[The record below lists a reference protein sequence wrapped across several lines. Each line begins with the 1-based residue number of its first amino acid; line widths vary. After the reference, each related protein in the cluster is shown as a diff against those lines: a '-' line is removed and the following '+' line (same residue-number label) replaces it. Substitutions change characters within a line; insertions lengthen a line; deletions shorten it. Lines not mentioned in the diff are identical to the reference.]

1 MKSAGAL
8 LVATLLASGQ
18 TFRSGVEG
26 VHVDALV
33 LDGSRPVGGLRAS
46 DFEVRDS
53 GVVQRIESVA
63 FEDVPLNVIFALDA
77 SESVQ
82 GEPLEHLKQAA
93 LAAIELLRPADQ
105 AAVLTFDDY
114 VALRADWTTDRAA
127 LANAI
132 TGAKSGGATAL
143 YDAAYAALTLRPPQP
158 GRTLALVFSD
168 GEDTA
173 SWLAGTSTI
182 DIARRNDAVVYA
194 VELRE
199 RAPWS
204 PGFRLD
210 VHSGVQLGADAA
222 RTSLMDRFLPTL
234 AQDTGGLVLNAAR
247 SDQLRERF
255 VRILTEFRTRY
266 LITYSPAGVDRAGW
280 HPLEVTLK
288 NRKGRVIA
296 RRGYLR

>member
-1 MKSAGAL
+1 MKLAGVLAI
-8 LVATLLASGQ
+8 ATLMAAGQ
-18 TFRSGVEG
+18 TFRSGAEG

-33 LDGSRPVGGLRAS
+33 LDGGRPVAGLRAN

-53 GVVQRIESVA
+53 GVVQRVDSVA

-82 GEPLEHLKQAA
+82 GEPLGHLKQAA

-127 LANAI
+127 LSSAI
-132 TGAKSGGATAL
+132 TGAQSGGATAL
-143 YDAAYAALTLRPPQP
+143 YDAAYTALTLRPPQP

-173 SWLAGTSTI
+173 SWLAGASTI

-194 VELRE
+194 VELGQR
-199 RAPWS
+199 RPWS

-222 RTSLMDRFLPTL
+222 RLNLMDRFLPIL
-234 AQDTGGLVLNAAR
+234 AQDTGGQVLNAAR
-247 SDQLRERF
+247 SDELRERF

-266 LITYSPAGVDRAGW
+266 LITYSPTGVDRGGW